1 MSLDIEIKNARVYF
15 PVKSGYVRAV
25 DGISATFKEGEITGI
40 IGESGCGKSVL
51 GMYLLGMLPD
61 YAVKSGEI
69 WYDGKNLETFSPD
82 RVMRKAPDSLRK
94 RMALIFSSLFMRAAG
109 LPISF
114 SDCRI
119 RLSRKAFT
127 FGGAEA
133 VTLDSESRAYGAT
146 RRSSDW
152 LTADRAVIS
161 WWMVRR

>member
-69 WYDGKNLETFSPD
+69 WYDGKNLETFSKKE
-82 RVMRKAPDSLRK
+82 RRRIRGRELG
-94 RMALIFSSLFMRAAG
+94 LIPQNPGRLLKPCAESGRADLGSSQAAG
-109 LPISF
+109 QFRRKKRDCTETAGDFWISERHGKE
-114 SDCRI
+114 SGRS
-119 RLSRKAFT
+119 LSF
-127 FGGAEA
+127 
-133 VTLDSESRAYGAT
+133 
-146 RRSSDW
+146 
-152 LTADRAVIS
+152 
-161 WWMVRR
+161 